1 MPQSS
6 RPVGTPAPQTL
17 PHPRETGSNPRE
29 SLLFIDHLT
38 YSALPPIAAIAAL
51 VRLAVDTGHAAS
63 HAPHIGRA
71 MQLIEEQTEQLQ
83 QLISLEASKQGCAYE
98 PPSPSTSG
106 DTATACQTTHSRF
119 TRGSDAT

>member
-83 QLISLEASKQGCAYE
+83 QLISLEASKQGCAYD
-98 PPSPSTSG
+98 PPSPSSSSNAHGRPEEFHESHTE
-106 DTATACQTTHSRF
+106 T
-119 TRGSDAT
+119 